1 MMLLHIVFEFSMT
14 SAKVVSRSAHRPLPQ
29 VCLLPLCLA
38 LLAQG
43 RGYNR
48 VRHFQRAR
56 GYNRVRHFRVY
67 DKQCVCISFSDLDL
81 IGRRTPIG
89 ALRDGFS

>member
-1 MMLLHIVFEFSMT
+1 MYVSMY
-14 SAKVVSRSAHRPLPQ
+14 VYVPLETA
-29 VCLLPLCLA
+29 CLA

-67 DKQCVCISFSDLDL
+67 VKQCVCISFSDLDH

>member
-1 MMLLHIVFEFSMT
+1 MMPLHIVFEFSMT

-48 VRHFQRAR
+48 VRHF
-56 GYNRVRHFRVY
+56 RVY
-67 DKQCVCISFSDLDL
+67 VKQCVCSSFSDLDL